1 MTPQLTILGGGP
13 AGLGVAFY
21 AQKAG
26 IRFEL
31 FERDSTLGGMCRT
44 LREGDHS
51 YDLGAHRF
59 HDRDSEITRDLTGLM
74 GEELI
79 PVSAPSVIWDR
90 GRFIDFPP
98 TPLNVISSCGIGE
111 FGRIAWELMSA
122 RIRPRTVNNFE
133 DFAVSQFGATLA
145 RRILLNYSEKLWGL
159 PAAELSA
166 DIATHRLQGMTLR
179 SLLLELLSPKR
190 KTTHID
196 GSFVYPRGGYGRI
209 AEAIERE
216 LPPAAVHTKCEI
228 TMLECRR
235 GIVTRIGF
243 ADGSSLA
250 PRGRIISTLPLGL
263 LVRQL
268 REQVADDARRAAV
281 SLRFRHIRLIF
292 VRLNRP
298 SVSTNAS
305 IYVPDKQ
312 FCISRIYEPKNR
324 SAAMAPAHETSLV
337 AEAPCFP
344 GDDIHRFRDEELAER
359 IISELTHLSLVKRED
374 ILGWKHHHIPNAY
387 PVYTIGY
394 SNSVQTIL
402 DALHPI
408 VNLDTIGRA
417 GLFFYSHL
425 HDQLRFGKDY
435 VQALMQ
441 TDEAATSLS
450 ASAY

>member
-1 MTPQLTILGGGP
+1 MTTELTILGGGP
-13 AGLGVAFY
+13 AGLAIAFY

-26 IRFEL
+26 VRFQL

-44 LREGDHS
+44 FREGDHS
-51 YDLGAHRF
+51 YDLGAHRL
-59 HDRDSEITRDLTGLM
+59 HDRDPEITRDLTELM
-74 GEELI
+74 GDDELI
-79 PVSAPSVIWDR
+79 PVSAPSVIWNR

-98 TPLNVISSCGIGE
+98 TPLNLIFSAGVGE
-111 FGRIAWELMSA
+111 FGKITWELVSA
-122 RIRPRTVNNFE
+122 RIRPRKVNNFE
-133 DFAVSQFGATLA
+133 DFAASRFGATLA

-166 DIATHRLQGMTLR
+166 DIATRRLQGMTLR
-179 SLLLELLSPKR
+179 SLVVELLSPKR

-196 GSFVYPRGGYGRI
+196 GSFIYPRGGYGQI
-209 AEAIERE
+209 AEALEHA
-216 LPPAAVHTKCEI
+216 LPSAAIHTKHEI

-235 GIVTRIGF
+235 GIVTRIGL
-243 ADGSSLA
+243 ANGSWIA

-268 REQVADDARRAAV
+268 REQVSEQARRAAT

-312 FCISRIYEPKNR
+312 FCISRVYEPKNR
-324 SAAMAPAHETSLV
+324 SALMAPAHETSLV

-344 GDDIHRFRDEELAER
+344 GDEIHRIPDEELAER
-359 IISELTHLSLVKRED
+359 VISELTNLSLVKRED
-374 ILGWKHHHIPNAY
+374 VLGWNHHHIPNAY
-387 PVYTIGY
+387 PVYSLGY
-394 SNSVQTIL
+394 GAAVQTIR
-402 DALHPI
+402 DALKPI

-435 VQALMQ
+435 VQKLVQ
-441 TDEAATSLS
+441 TDEGAVSLS
-450 ASAY
+450 ASA